1 MQRELNKN
9 YDQKMQDLKTE
20 EQNLIKKL
28 NQKQE
33 KDWANLKGETK
44 QLMTN
49 KEKELNRIY
58 QKQTSQKESELEK

>member
-58 QKQTSQKESELEK
+58 HKQTSQKESELEK